1 MGALSLS
8 LTACGS
14 PEQIKDATE
23 STLLIQDD
31 KIYSM
36 SIEEFDEAVYS
47 KDELKDFVKTSIS
60 EYQEEN
66 GKKSIKQ
73 KSFKVDNDIAR
84 LCIEYATLEDYNL
97 FNCVELSDCDLYTFL
112 SVNKEE
118 VSQLEWK
125 NQSAQ
130 VVTFEEIEGESGLR
144 VLFGNFAE
152 ELAVTLESHDIVYYG
167 GSVKDAITD
176 TAYIN
181 QEGKAYIIYK

>member
-1 MGALSLS
+1 M
-8 LTACGS
+8 
-14 PEQIKDATE
+14 
-23 STLLIQDD
+23 
-31 KIYSM
+31 
-36 SIEEFDEAVYS
+36 
-47 KDELKDFVKTSIS
+47 
-60 EYQEEN
+60 
-66 GKKSIKQ
+66 
-73 KSFKVDNDIAR
+73 DNDIAR

-130 VVTFEEIEGESGLR
+130 VVAFEEIEGESGLR